1 MLETRLGVSGSIFFS
16 PLYGMPILKAD
27 KAKSEDICK
36 KSLSPASVSLIRIN
50 RFHKS
55 KKLFPVNNASPRTI

>member
-1 MLETRLGVSGSIFFS
+1 MNQDVILQNINAQTMSNRYANISLVYTGTRLGVSGSIFFS

-36 KSLSPASVSLIRIN
+36 KS
-50 RFHKS
+50 
-55 KKLFPVNNASPRTI
+55 